1 MDRRYNRRA
10 GDAIHQ
16 GARMLIP
23 RRDLDFQLFEVLDC
37 GALPRLERYSAHD
50 RAVFDGVLDAAYR
63 IAAERFAPFAAACD
77 RDEPRI
83 EDGRAW
89 TIPATRAALA
99 AYNEASFTAATFD
112 AEDGGLQLPIT
123 ISKAC
128 TAVFSSANVAFH
140 SYAAL
145 TAGAAD
151 LLVSFGSPDQRRRF
165 VRPML
170 AGRFTGTMC
179 LSEPHAGSSLADIR
193 CLARPHGDGHYRLAG
208 TKMWISGGDHDLT
221 ETIVHLVLA
230 RLPDAP
236 AGVRGISLFAVP
248 RDRVREDGS
257 VGEPNDVR
265 LAGLNHKM
273 GWRGTTNA
281 VLAFGERGE
290 CRAELV
296 GEAHRGLECMFRMM
310 NAARIGV
317 GTNAVALGYAAY
329 GEALAYARER
339 PQGRPLGAK
348 DPAAP
353 PVAILR
359 HADVRRMLLAQKC
372 WVEGGLALVLYCA
385 RLADE
390 ERCAPDAAERA
401 RIHGL
406 LELLTPIAKSWPS
419 EYCLEANKLAI
430 QVHGGYGYTRDF
442 PVERLY
448 RDNRL
453 NHIHEGTH
461 GIHGL
466 DLLGRKVPMDGGASL
481 RDLFA
486 RMQSCIAAARRSSM
500 LAPYADAL
508 DAAVADAGATTSRL
522 MEALRA
528 QPERALAN
536 ATIFLDS
543 LGHVVVAWRWLAQAQ
558 AAEAGLAQ
566 ASDAEREFYAG
577 KLAACRFFFRHE
589 LPKTGPALEL
599 LRSLDDTAIAI
610 PDGGF

>member
-1 MDRRYNRRA
+1 
-10 GDAIHQ
+10 
-16 GARMLIP
+16 MLIP
-23 RRDLDFQLFEVLDC
+23 RRDLDFQLFDVLRVEGLC
-37 GALPRLERYSAHD
+37 GRERFRDHD
-50 RAVFDGVLDAAYR
+50 RAVFDGVLDTAYR
-63 IAAERFAPFAAACD
+63 IAAGKFAPFAAACD

-83 EDGRAW
+83 VDGRAW
-89 TIPATRAALA
+89 TIPETREALA

-112 AEDGGLQLPIT
+112 GADGGLQLPLVVA
-123 ISKAC
+123 KAC
-128 TAVFSSANVAFH
+128 TAVFASANVAFH

-151 LLVSFGSPDQRRRF
+151 LLVTFGDAGLRRRY

-193 CLARPHGDGHYRLAG
+193 CQARRHEDGSFRLSG
-208 TKMWISGGDHDLT
+208 TKMWISGGDHDLA

-230 RLPDAP
+230 KLPGAP
-236 AGVRGISLFAVP
+236 AGVKGISLFAVP
-248 RDRVREDGS
+248 RDRVDDDAA

-265 LAGLNHKM
+265 LVGLNHKM

-281 VLAFGERGE
+281 VLSFGERDA

-296 GEAHRGLECMFRMM
+296 GEPHRGLEYMFQMM

-317 GTNAVALGYAAY
+317 GMNAVALGYAAY
-329 GEALAYARER
+329 LEALAYARER
-339 PQGRPLGAK
+339 PQGRPVAAK
-348 DPAAP
+348 DPSGP
-353 PVAILR
+353 PVPILR

-385 RLADE
+385 RLADV
-390 ERCAPDAAERA
+390 ERTAEDAAVRT
-401 RIHGL
+401 RCRGL

-419 EYCLEANKLAI
+419 EFCLEANKLAI

-466 DLLGRKVPMDGGASL
+466 DLLGRKVAMQGGAAL
-481 RDLFA
+481 RELFRQMA
-486 RMQSCIAAARRSSM
+486 ATSAAAAGSVV
-500 LAPYADAL
+500 LAPHGNALSTAAAD
-508 DAAVADAGATTSRL
+508 VAATTARI
-522 MEALRA
+522 MESMGGN
-528 QPERALAN
+528 PELALAN
-536 ATIFLDS
+536 ATLYLDA
-543 LGHVVVAWRWLAQAQ
+543 LGHVVVAWRWLEQAL
-558 AAEAGLAQ
+558 AAEAALPAAGGADRDFL
-566 ASDAEREFYAG
+566 AG

-589 LPKTGPALEL
+589 LPRTGPPLSL
-599 LRSLDDTAIAI
+599 LRTLDDTALAI
-610 PDGGF
+610 PDAAF

>member
-1 MDRRYNRRA
+1 
-10 GDAIHQ
+10 
-16 GARMLIP
+16 MLIP
-23 RRDLDFQLFEVLDC
+23 RRDLEFQLYEVLDAVSLC
-37 GALPRLERYSAHD
+37 QLPRYAEHD
-50 RAVFDGVLDAAYR
+50 RAVFDGVIDAAFR
-63 IAAERFAPFAAACD
+63 IAGERFAPFAAASD

-83 EDGRAW
+83 VDGRAW
-89 TIPATRAALA
+89 TIPETRVALT

-112 AEDGGLQLPIT
+112 SDDGGLQLPIV
-123 ISKAC
+123 IAKAC
-128 TAVFSSANVAFH
+128 TAIFSSANVAFH

-151 LLVSFGSPDQRRRF
+151 LLTSFGNADQRRRF

-179 LSEPHAGSSLADIR
+179 LSEPHAGSSLVDIR
-193 CLARPHGDGHYRLAG
+193 CQARRQPDGSYLMTG
-208 TKMWISGGDHDLT
+208 TKMWISGGDHDLA

-230 RLPDAP
+230 RTPQAP
-236 AGVRGISLFAVP
+236 AGVRGISLFVVP
-248 RDRVREDGS
+248 RDRVGPEAA

-281 VLAFGERGE
+281 VLAFGDGGA

-296 GEAHRGLECMFRMM
+296 GEEHHGLEYMFRMM

-317 GTNAVALGYAAY
+317 GTNAVALGYAGY
-329 GEALAYARER
+329 GEALAYARGR
-339 PQGRPLGAK
+339 PQGRPLADK
-348 DPAAP
+348 NPAAP
-353 PVAILR
+353 PVPILR

-390 ERCAPDAAERA
+390 ERCAPDDATRM
-401 RIHGL
+401 RLHGL

-466 DLLGRKVPMDGGASL
+466 DLLGRKVPMQGGAALEELLS
-481 RDLFA
+481 R
-486 RMQSCIAAARRSSM
+486 IAATIRASRDSAD
-500 LAPYADAL
+500 LAPHGIAL
-508 DAAVADAGATTSRL
+508 DAAIGRLRETTRRL
-522 MEALRA
+522 VEMLPKN
-528 QPERALAN
+528 PELALAN
-536 ATIFLDS
+536 ATLYLDS
-543 LGHVVVAWRWLAQAQ
+543 LGHVVVAWRWLVQAL
-558 AAEAGLAQ
+558 AAEASLPG
-566 ASDAEREFYAG
+566 ASKADEDFYRG
-577 KLAACRFFFRHE
+577 KLAACRFFFRQE
-589 LPKTGPALEL
+589 LPRIEPMLSL
-599 LRSLDDTAIAI
+599 LASLDDTAITI
-610 PDGGF
+610 PDAAF

>member
-1 MDRRYNRRA
+1 
-10 GDAIHQ
+10 
-16 GARMLIP
+16 MLIP
-23 RRDLDFQLFEVLDC
+23 RRDLDFQLYEVLDC
-37 GALPRLERYSAHD
+37 GAIPQLARYASHD
-50 RAVFDGVLDAAYR
+50 RTVFDGVLDAAYR

-77 RDEPRI
+77 REEPRI
-83 EDGRAW
+83 EGGRAW
-89 TIPATRAALA
+89 TIPETRAALA

-123 ISKAC
+123 IAKAC

-151 LLVSFGSPDQRRRF
+151 LLVSFGNPDQRRRF

-193 CLARPHGDGHYRLAG
+193 CQARPHEDGHFRLAG
-208 TKMWISGGDHDLT
+208 TKMWISGGDHDLA

-230 RLPDAP
+230 RLPGAP

-248 RDRVREDGS
+248 RDRVREDGT

-296 GEAHRGLECMFRMM
+296 GEAHRGLECMFQMM

-317 GTNAVALGYAAY
+317 GTNAVALGYAGY

-339 PQGRPLGAK
+339 PQGRPPGSK

-372 WVEGGLALVLYCA
+372 WVEGGLALVLHCA

-401 RIHGL
+401 RVRGL

-466 DLLGRKVPMDGGASL
+466 DLLGRKVPMEDGASL
-481 RDLFA
+481 RALFA
-486 RMQSCIAAARRSSM
+486 RMQACTATARRSST

-508 DAAVADAGATTSRL
+508 DTAIAGVGATTAGL
-522 MEALRA
+522 VEALRRE
-528 QPERALAN
+528 PERALAN
-536 ATIFLDS
+536 ATIYLDS

-558 AAEAGLAQ
+558 AAEAGLAE
-566 ASDAEREFYAG
+566 ASDAERGFYAG
-577 KLAACRFFFRHE
+577 KLAACRFFFRYE
-589 LPKTGPALEL
+589 LPKIGPALEL
-599 LRSLDDTAIAI
+599 LRSLDDTAITI

>member
-1 MDRRYNRRA
+1 
-10 GDAIHQ
+10 
-16 GARMLIP
+16 MLIP
-23 RRDLDFQLFEVLDC
+23 RRDLDFQLYEVLDVADLC
-37 GALPRLERYSAHD
+37 RLPRYAEHD
-50 RAVFDGVLDAAYR
+50 RAVFDGVIDSAYR
-63 IAAERFAPFAAACD
+63 IAAERFAPFAAASD
-77 RDEPRI
+77 ANEPRI
-83 EDGRAW
+83 VDGRAW
-89 TIPATRAALA
+89 TIPETREALG
-99 AYNEASFTAATFD
+99 AYNDAGFTAATFD
-112 AEDGGLQLPIT
+112 SADGGLQLPLVLA
-123 ISKAC
+123 KAC

-151 LLVSFGSPDQRRRF
+151 LLVSFGDADQRRRF

-193 CLARPHGDGHYRLAG
+193 CQARPLPDGSYLLTG
-208 TKMWISGGDHDLT
+208 TKMWISGGDHDLA
-221 ETIVHLVLA
+221 ESIVHLVLA
-230 RLPDAP
+230 RTPGAP

-248 RDRVREDGS
+248 RDRIDADAA
-257 VGEPNDVR
+257 VGVPNDVR

-273 GWRGTTNA
+273 GWRGTTNC
-281 VLAFGERGE
+281 VLSFGEQGR

-296 GEAHRGLECMFRMM
+296 GEENRGLEYMFRMM

-329 GEALAYARER
+329 MEAVAYARER
-339 PQGRPLGAK
+339 PQGRLLAAK

-353 PVAILR
+353 PVPILR

-390 ERCAPDAAERA
+390 ERSAPDGAARKRLHA
-401 RIHGL
+401 L

-430 QVHGGYGYTRDF
+430 QVHGGYGYTRDY

-453 NHIHEGTH
+453 NPIHEGTH

-466 DLLGRKVPMDGGASL
+466 DLLGRKVPMQGGAAL
-481 RDLFA
+481 EDLFS
-486 RMQSCIAAARRSSM
+486 RIAATICLAEDSIL
-500 LAPYADAL
+500 LAPHATAL
-508 DAAVADAGATTSRL
+508 VRAVDNVRTTTARLLGAL
-522 MEALRA
+522 
-528 QPERALAN
+528 QGNPELALAN
-536 ATIFLDS
+536 ATLYLDT
-543 LGHVVVAWRWLAQAQ
+543 LGHLVVAWRWLAQAL
-558 AAEAGLAQ
+558 AAEAALPTA
-566 ASDAEREFYAG
+566 ASGDQDFYRG
-577 KLAACRFFFRHE
+577 KLAACRYFFRYE
-589 LPKTGPALEL
+589 LPRIEPTLRLLE
-599 LRSLDDTAIAI
+599 SLDDTALTI
-610 PDGGF
+610 PDAAF

>member
-1 MDRRYNRRA
+1 MTS
-10 GDAIHQ
+10 
-16 GARMLIP
+16 MLIP
-23 RRDLDFQLFEVLDC
+23 RRDLDFQLFEVLECD
-37 GALPRLERYSAHD
+37 ALVRFPRYAAQD
-50 RAVFDGVLDAAYR
+50 REVFASVLDAAYR

-77 RDEPRI
+77 REEPRI
-83 EDGRAW
+83 EGGRAW
-89 TIPATRAALA
+89 TIPETRAALA

-112 AEDGGLQLPIT
+112 AEDGGLQLPIA
-123 ISKAC
+123 IAKAC

-151 LLVSFGSPDQRRRF
+151 LLVSFGNVDQRRRF

-193 CLARPHGDGHYRLAG
+193 CQARPGDDGSYRLSG
-208 TKMWISGGDHDLT
+208 TKMWISGGDHDLA

-230 RLPDAP
+230 KLPGAP
-236 AGVRGISLFAVP
+236 PGTRGISLFAVP
-248 RDRVREDGS
+248 RDRVCEDAS

-281 VLAFGERGE
+281 VLSFGERGD

-296 GEAHRGLECMFRMM
+296 GEPHRGLEYMFQMM

-339 PQGRPLGAK
+339 TQGRPPGSK
-348 DPAAP
+348 NPASP
-353 PVAILR
+353 PVPILR

-390 ERCAPDAAERA
+390 ERCAPDAAARA
-401 RIHGL
+401 RVHGL

-419 EYCLEANKLAI
+419 EFCLEANKLAI

-453 NHIHEGTH
+453 NSIHEGTH

-466 DLLGRKVPMDGGASL
+466 DLLGRKVPMQDGAALS
-481 RDLFA
+481 DLFA
-486 RMQSCIAAARRSSM
+486 RMAETIGAARGIESLAEHAAALEAGVGD
-500 LAPYADAL
+500 LAD
-508 DAAVADAGATTSRL
+508 TTRCL
-522 MEALRA
+522 VQGLREE
-528 QPERALAN
+528 PGLALAN
-536 ATIFLDS
+536 ATLYLDS
-543 LGHVVVAWRWLAQAQ
+543 LGHLVVAWRWLAQAVAAQ
-558 AAEAGLAQ
+558 AALA
-566 ASDAEREFYAG
+566 AAAADDREFHAG
-577 KLAACRFFFRHE
+577 KQAACRFFFRYE
-589 LPKTGPALEL
+589 LPRIGPTLRL
-599 LRSLDDTAIAI
+599 LRSLDDTALTI
-610 PDGGF
+610 PDGAF

>member
-1 MDRRYNRRA
+1 
-10 GDAIHQ
+10 
-16 GARMLIP
+16 MLIP
-23 RRDLDFQLFEVLDC
+23 RRDLDFQLFDVLHVDGLC
-37 GALPRLERYSAHD
+37 GRDRFREHD
-50 RAVFDGVLDAAYR
+50 REVFDGVIDTAYR
-63 IAAERFAPFAAACD
+63 IAAEKFAPFAAACD
-77 RDEPRI
+77 IDEPRKV
-83 EDGRAW
+83 DGRAR
-89 TIPATRAALA
+89 TIPETRAALT
-99 AYNEASFTAATFD
+99 AYNEASFTAAAFD
-112 AEDGGLQLPIT
+112 AADGGLQLPLT
-123 ISKAC
+123 IAKAC

-151 LLVSFGSPDQRRRF
+151 LLAAFGDAGQRLRY

-193 CLARPHGDGHYRLAG
+193 CQARTHVDGSFRIAG
-208 TKMWISGGDHDLT
+208 TKMWISGGDHDLA

-230 RLPDAP
+230 KLPGAP
-236 AGVRGISLFAVP
+236 AGVKGISLFAVP
-248 RDRVREDGS
+248 RDRVGDDAS

-265 LAGLNHKM
+265 LVGLNHKM

-281 VLAFGERGE
+281 VLSFGEHGA

-296 GEAHRGLECMFRMM
+296 GEPHRGLEYMFQMM

-329 GEALAYARER
+329 REALAYAQER
-339 PQGRPLGAK
+339 PQGRPVSAK
-348 DPAAP
+348 DPAAA
-353 PVAILR
+353 PVPIMR

-390 ERCAPDAAERA
+390 ERTATDAAERA
-401 RIHGL
+401 RVRGL
-406 LELLTPIAKSWPS
+406 LGLLTPIAKSWPS

-466 DLLGRKVPMDGGASL
+466 DLLGRKVPMQGGAALKALFDQMEATIAVARGSA
-481 RDLFA
+481 DLA
-486 RMQSCIAAARRSSM
+486 PHGEALATAAAGVDR
-500 LAPYADAL
+500 
-508 DAAVADAGATTSRL
+508 TTGRI
-522 MEALRA
+522 MRA
-528 QPERALAN
+528 MDGNPELALAN
-536 ATIFLDS
+536 ATLYLDT
-543 LGHVVVAWRWLAQAQ
+543 LGHVVVAWRWLEQAL
-558 AAEAGLAQ
+558 AAEAAQ
-566 ASDAEREFYAG
+566 PSARGADRDFLAG
-577 KLAACRFFFRHE
+577 KLAACRFFFRYE
-589 LPKTGPALEL
+589 LPRTGPSLSL
-599 LRSLDDTAIAI
+599 LATLDDTALVF
-610 PDGGF
+610 PDAGF

>member
-1 MDRRYNRRA
+1 
-10 GDAIHQ
+10 
-16 GARMLIP
+16 MLIP
-23 RRDLDFQLFEVLDC
+23 RRDLDFQLYDVLRVEDLC
-37 GALPRLERYSAHD
+37 GCERFGEHD
-50 RAVFDGVLDAAYR
+50 RAVFDGVLDTAYR
-63 IAAERFAPFAAACD
+63 IAAEKFAPFAAACD
-77 RDEPRI
+77 VDEPRI
-83 EDGRAW
+83 VDGRAW
-89 TIPATRAALA
+89 TIPETRAALA
-99 AYNEASFTAATFD
+99 AYNEASFTAAIFD
-112 AEDGGLQLPIT
+112 AADGGLQLPLS

-151 LLVSFGSPDQRRRF
+151 LLVTFGDEGQRRRY

-193 CLARPHGDGHYRLAG
+193 CQARPQTDGSYSLTG
-208 TKMWISGGDHDLT
+208 TKMWISGGDHDLA

-230 RLPDAP
+230 KLPGAP
-236 AGVRGISLFAVP
+236 PGVKGISLFAVP
-248 RDRVREDGS
+248 RDRVGDDATIGD
-257 VGEPNDVR
+257 PNDVR
-265 LAGLNHKM
+265 LVGLNHKM

-281 VLAFGERGE
+281 VLSFGERNA

-296 GEAHRGLECMFRMM
+296 GQPHRGLEYMFQMM

-329 GEALAYARER
+329 LEALAYARER

-348 DPAAP
+348 DPSAP
-353 PVAILR
+353 PVPILR

-372 WVEGGLALVLYCA
+372 WVEGGLSLVLYCA

-390 ERCAPDAAERA
+390 ERTAVDASGRA
-401 RIHGL
+401 RVRGL

-419 EYCLEANKLAI
+419 EFCLEANKLAI

-466 DLLGRKVPMDGGASL
+466 DLLGRKVAMQGGAAL
-481 RDLFA
+481 RELFRLMAATSA
-486 RMQSCIAAARRSSM
+486 RAAGSVALAPHGTALSAAA
-500 LAPYADAL
+500 AD
-508 DAAVADAGATTSRL
+508 VAATTARI
-522 MEALRA
+522 MEAMGGN
-528 QPERALAN
+528 PELALAN
-536 ATIFLDS
+536 ATLYLDA
-543 LGHVVVAWRWLAQAQ
+543 LGHVVVAWRWLEQAL
-558 AAEAGLAQ
+558 AAEAALPAARGNDRDFL
-566 ASDAEREFYAG
+566 AG

-589 LPKTGPALEL
+589 LPRTGPPLSL
-599 LRSLDDTAIAI
+599 LRTLDDTALTF
-610 PDGGF
+610 PDAGF

>member
-1 MDRRYNRRA
+1 
-10 GDAIHQ
+10 
-16 GARMLIP
+16 MLIP
-23 RRDLDFQLFEVLDC
+23 RRDLDFQLYEVLDC
-37 GALPRLERYSAHD
+37 AALAGHARHAAHD
-50 RAVFDGVLDAAYR
+50 RETFSGVLDAAYR

-77 RDEPRI
+77 REEPRI

-89 TIPATRAALA
+89 TIPETRAALA

-112 AEDGGLQLPIT
+112 VEDGGLQLPMAIA
-123 ISKAC
+123 KAC

-193 CLARPHGDGHYRLAG
+193 CQARPHDDGHYRLTG
-208 TKMWISGGDHDLT
+208 TKMWISGGDHDLV

-230 RLPDAP
+230 KLPGAP
-236 AGVRGISLFAVP
+236 PGVRGISLFAVP
-248 RDRVREDGS
+248 RDRVLEDGS
-257 VGEPNDVR
+257 VGGPNDVR

-281 VLAFGERGE
+281 VLSFGERGE
-290 CRAELV
+290 CRAEIV
-296 GEAHRGLECMFRMM
+296 GEAHRGLEYMFQMM

-329 GEALAYARER
+329 GDALAYARER
-339 PQGRPLGAK
+339 RQGRPTGSK
-348 DPAAP
+348 DPGSP

-390 ERCAPDAAERA
+390 ERCAVGAPERA
-401 RIHGL
+401 RIHRL

-453 NHIHEGTH
+453 NPIHEGAH

-466 DLLGRKVPMDGGASL
+466 DLLGRKAVAQEGAAL
-481 RDLFA
+481 KELFA
-486 RMQSCIAAARRSSM
+486 RMAETIGSARKSEL
-500 LAPYADAL
+500 LAPYAGVLETAIA
-508 DAAVADAGATTSRL
+508 DAAATTATVAASL
-522 MEALRA
+522 QEN
-528 QPERALAN
+528 PELALAN
-536 ATIFLDS
+536 ATLYLDS
-543 LGHVVVAWRWLAQAQ
+543 LGHIVVAWRWLVQAL
-558 AAEAGLAQ
+558 AAEGAHAA
-566 ASDAEREFYAG
+566 ASGSERDFYAG
-577 KLAACRFFFRHE
+577 KLSACRYFFRYE
-589 LPKTGPALEL
+589 LPRIGPALGL
-599 LRSLDDTAIAI
+599 VRALDDTALAI

>member
-1 MDRRYNRRA
+1 
-10 GDAIHQ
+10 
-16 GARMLIP
+16 MLIS
-23 RRDLDFQLFEVLDC
+23 RHDLDFQLYEVLDC
-37 GALPRLERYSAHD
+37 GALPQLDRYASHD

-83 EDGRAW
+83 ENGRAW
-89 TIPATRAALA
+89 TIPETRAALA
-99 AYNEASFTAATFD
+99 AYNDASFTAATFD

-123 ISKAC
+123 IAKAC

-151 LLVSFGSPDQRRRF
+151 LLVRSGNADQRRRF

-193 CLARPHGDGHYRLAG
+193 CQARPHEDGHYRLAG
-208 TKMWISGGDHDLT
+208 TKMWISGGDHDLA

-248 RDRVREDGS
+248 RDRVRGDGS

-296 GEAHRGLECMFRMM
+296 GEPHRGLECMFRMM

-329 GEALAYARER
+329 GESLAYARER
-339 PQGRPLGAK
+339 PQGRPPGSK

-390 ERCAPDAAERA
+390 ERCSPGAAERA
-401 RIHGL
+401 RAHRL

-430 QVHGGYGYTRDF
+430 QVHGGYGYTRDY

-466 DLLGRKVPMDGGASL
+466 DLLGRKVPMEDGAAL
-481 RDLFA
+481 RELFA
-486 RMQSCIAAARRSSM
+486 RVQACTAAARRSSM

-508 DAAVADAGATTSRL
+508 DAAVADLGATTAGL
-522 MEALRA
+522 MKALRE
-528 QPERALAN
+528 QPERTLAN
-536 ATIFLDS
+536 ATIYLDS

-558 AAEAGLAQ
+558 AAEAGLA
-566 ASDAEREFYAG
+566 AGSGTGRDFHAG
-577 KLAACRFFFRHE
+577 KLAACRYFFRYE
-589 LPKTGPALEL
+589 LPKTRPALEL